1 MSKTYMSSLKKDAV
15 VQVPMSTEDIAK
27 LHSILLKHLDSQIS
41 LDDRSWETIER
52 LCSKI
57 DKCADKQNLTE
68 LKEVNF

>member
-1 MSKTYMSSLKKDAV
+1 MSKTYVNSLKKDAI
-15 VQVPMSTEDIAK
+15 VQVPMSTDDIAK
-27 LHSILLKHLDSQIS
+27 LHTLLLKHLDNQIS
-41 LDDRSWETIER
+41 LDDKSWKVIEE

>member
-27 LHSILLKHLDSQIS
+27 LHTILLKHLDNQIS
-41 LDDRSWETIER
+41 LDDKSWEIIEA